1 MEPQK
6 TLIAKE
12 ILRNKNKAGVITIPD
27 FRLYHKATVIKTALY
42 WHKKETQ
49 RLVEQNIELR
59 NKATYP
65 WSINQ

>member
-27 FRLYHKATVIKTALY
+27 FRLYHKATVIKTA
-42 WHKKETQ
+42 W
-49 RLVEQNIELR
+49 
-59 NKATYP
+59 
-65 WSINQ
+65 